1 MRLLEVFLHGMDASG
16 TARVLIAPAS
26 RDDLLPP
33 SFAYLGCGSRK
44 IGVFR
49 VYKKF

>member
-26 RDDLLPP
+26 RDDLLPL